1 MVGMSEPIRVD
12 QLAGLM
18 AVIDAGAE
26 ERGWNQPAFLVRVEP
41 GPGTDELQLGL
52 RNLDLPE
59 LRPALVELDELA
71 GQATW
76 ECLRSALAHAGRHP
90 QNPIDPELAGWMD
103 DGMFARWMASNVPPY
118 EALLECA
125 RVCATPKCWAEIR
138 ALLRRWGLRT
148 RAARAA

>member
-1 MVGMSEPIRVD
+1 MASLLLLRVVNSGEA
-12 QLAGLM
+12 AG
-18 AVIDAGAE
+18 
-26 ERGWNQPAFLVRVEP
+26 RK
-41 GPGTDELQLGL
+41 LG
-52 RNLDLPE
+52 LPE

-90 QNPIDPELAGWMD
+90 QNPIDPELAEWMD

-118 EALLECA
+118 EALLDSA